1 MASINADNN
10 RLSALNTCIK
20 NKDFNCLNEKIDTVK
35 ADEYGYSKLNPLYI
49 AVSDWPDIRVIKKLA
64 DAGYSG
70 VDFQG
75 KYPIYVAMD
84 NDNMEIFDLL
94 TERKY
99 MKVTSPY
106 SVAVRAKRI
115 TDAKKRDKYLKVVYD
130 KYPELS
136 KIAPE
141 LTKPKQ
147 PAKSKPVETK
157 CEENDMGQLINLET
171 QEEVVDIEECVVAQ
185 EVEFDNDDLSGL
197 QFRIDTSSQL
207 MDSIKS
213 QYAGEKASAWK
224 NAEGKFNTAR
234 LASDSI
240 AGATLGAVGGIVSAV
255 VTKKHQIKKGFE
267 DLNCTLSGE
276 KIADWGDEFQIS
288 GPNKKEDCGDAR
300 SNIFVWASKN
310 NTGISYMDLTEDIQN
325 PDNNACWVR
334 IGIASEDSRIKT
346 YDMPARYFMVG
357 STVTCGGWLNEK
369 NIEKQILDAKK
380 GARTGI
386 TVAGAVGGA
395 AVGVGAMELF
405 GNKAIGGK
413 VMGQKAL
420 GEEEL
425 LRSQILAG
433 PGGEVEW
440 QRYESAKRVRDAA
453 CAELKEAGET
463 SPKCD

>member
-1 MASINADNN
+1 LNA
-10 RLSALNTCIK
+10 CIRS
-20 NKDFNCLNEKIDTVK
+20 KDFKCLEEKIKDTNS
-35 ADEYGYSKLNPLYI
+35 DYLGGKLSPLMI
-49 AVSDWPDIRVIKKLA
+49 AVNDWPEERVIRKLA
-64 DAGYSG
+64 DAGYGCTSWMSG
-70 VDFQG
+70 TG
-75 KYPIYVAMD
+75 ALEYPVSLAMK
-84 NDNMEIFDLL
+84 NDNMMVFDIL

-99 MKVTSPY
+99 TNCPSPW
-106 SVAVRAKRI
+106 AITMQAKKI
-115 TDAKKRDKYLKVVYD
+115 KDPKKRDKYVKAMVK
-130 KYPELS
+130 KYPELL
-136 KIAPE
+136 KTYPEIAGQ
-141 LTKPKQ
+141 TKPKQ
-147 PAKSKPVETK
+147 PAKLVETK
-157 CEENDMGQLINLET
+157 CERNDTGQFINIET
-171 QEEVVDIEECVVAQ
+171 QEEVFDIEDCVVTQ
-185 EVEFDNDDLSGL
+185 EVEEVEEMEFKNAGPSSLL
-197 QFRIDTSSQL
+197 FRIDMSSQM

-240 AGATLGAVGGIVSAV
+240 AGVTLGAVGGIVSAV

-288 GPNKKEDCGDAR
+288 GPNKKEDCGDVR

-310 NTGISYMDLTEDIQN
+310 NTGISYMDLTEDIPN

-369 NIEKQILDAKK
+369 AIEKQILDAKK
-380 GARTGI
+380 GVRTGI
-386 TVAGAVGGA
+386 TIAGAVGGA

-425 LRSQILAG
+425 LKSQILAG
-433 PGGEVEW
+433 PDGEAEW

-453 CAELKEAGET
+453 CAELKDAGKT
-463 SPKCD
+463 SLKCD